1 MDFFAWFDWIE
12 QTGLSTW
19 LREST
24 SLLAFPSVIVLHTV
38 GLGFLVGTIVA
49 VDLRIL
55 GLASRIPLTPME
67 RFFPVMWA
75 GFWVNAASGVALLI
89 AYPTKAFTDPVF
101 YIKLLCIALGVTS
114 ILMIQKHVFGDPS
127 LDERAVPMKGKILAG
142 ASLFFWVGAITA
154 GRLLAYTATHFM
166 AYD

>member
-12 QTGLSTW
+12 QTGLSMW
-19 LREST
+19 LRESP

-38 GLGFLVGTIVA
+38 GLAFLVGTNVA

-55 GLASRIPLTPME
+55 GFASRIPLTPME

-75 GFWVNAASGVALLI
+75 GFWVNAASGVVLLI
-89 AYPTKAFTDPVF
+89 AYPTKAFTNPVF

-114 ILMIQKHVFGDPS
+114 IRMIQKQVFGDPS
-127 LDERAVPMKGKILAG
+127 LDEGPVPRKGKILAG

-154 GRLLAYTATHFM
+154 GRLLAYTYSHYM
-166 AYD
+166 ASD